1 MPKSAE
7 RAAMRGGSVAAHGAR
22 ASRTQR
28 LRHLVVSAPGRANLV
43 GNPSDQYGGCQVSC
57 AVPLRARV
65 VLEAASET
73 SLVSAGQEMRI
84 SSDADLTLRA
94 DRLDLGRAVLRFTGP
109 PFPQARIA
117 YESEIPMRSGLAGST
132 ALLVA
137 LVHAILAWRGEPLVG
152 HRLAER
158 ARSLEREDLGVV
170 CGFGDQY
177 MAAFGG
183 LRFLDFR
190 GKAHGS
196 PSEALRLATVEDL
209 APFVPELP
217 FVLAFTGVEHSSSAV
232 HAPIRERWLEGD
244 RAVIDGYERVAALGA
259 EGKRAL
265 IDADWRGLAAAMN
278 ENHAIQ
284 RGFGGSGEVNERLIA
299 AARAAGAPAAK
310 LAGAGHGGTIVALWP
325 EADAAP
331 LERALREAGAEAIYR
346 PALAPGVMTEE
357 RA

>member
-1 MPKSAE
+1 M
-7 RAAMRGGSVAAHGAR
+7 AR
-22 ASRTQR
+22 ALKLAAAEGVVIRR
-28 LRHLVVSAPGRANLV
+28 LVVSAPGRANLV

-73 SLVSAGQEMRI
+73 RLASGGEEARI
-84 SSDADLTLRA
+84 SPASDLAPRGDL
-94 DRLDLGRAVLRFTGP
+94 LDLGRAALRFAGP
-109 PFPQARIA
+109 PYPRARIA
-117 YESEIPMRSGLAGST
+117 YASEIPLRSGLAGST

-137 LVHAILAWRGEPLVG
+137 LLHGLLAWRGERLAG
-152 HRLAER
+152 HRLAEQ
-158 ARSLEREDLGVV
+158 ARRVEREDLGIV

-196 PSEALRLATVEDL
+196 PTETLRLATVEDL

-232 HAPIRERWLEGD
+232 HAPIRERWLAGE
-244 RAVIDGYERVAALGA
+244 RAVVEGYERVAALGA

-265 IDADWRGLAAAMN
+265 LDADWPRLAAAMN
-278 ENHAIQ
+278 ENHGIQ
-284 RGFGGSGEVNERLIA
+284 RGFGGSGAVNERLIA
-299 AARAAGAPAAK
+299 AALAAGAPAAK
-310 LAGAGHGGTIVALWP
+310 LAGAGHGGTIVVLWP
-325 EADAAP
+325 GGDAAP
-331 LERALREAGAEAIYR
+331 LERALRDAGAEAIYR
-346 PALAPGVMTEE
+346 PAPAPGVTSE
-357 RA
+357 ASD